1 MTKALEWVINV
12 NNLIS
17 RANTMTRI
25 AIVGNLVS
33 WAYASVWI
41 IGVKDKVSWA
51 KTFIRMVGIR
61 HLIAWTT
68 WASFASLHTILP
80 NLLLFAFLFLLPFIA
95 FFRAF
100 LVLTFVTIEQYIF
113 FWKTEIQIILRLG
126 GWVIKN
132 NKRLHG
138 RKMIFFS
145 LFKLIIISFFYMH
158 NILYYDK
165 KQSKVLDSL
174 CPL

>member
-1 MTKALEWVINV
+1 MTKTLEWVINV
-12 NNLIS
+12 KNLIS

-25 AIVGNLVS
+25 AIVGNFVS
-33 WAYASVWI
+33 WAYALVWI

-80 NLLLFAFLFLLPFIA
+80 NLFLFAFLLLLPFIA
-95 FFRAF
+95 FFRVF

-132 NKRLHG
+132 DKRLCD
-138 RKMIFFS
+138 RKMIFS

-158 NILYYDK
+158 NILYIDK
-165 KQSKVLDSL
+165 KQTKVLGSL
-174 CPL
+174 CLL